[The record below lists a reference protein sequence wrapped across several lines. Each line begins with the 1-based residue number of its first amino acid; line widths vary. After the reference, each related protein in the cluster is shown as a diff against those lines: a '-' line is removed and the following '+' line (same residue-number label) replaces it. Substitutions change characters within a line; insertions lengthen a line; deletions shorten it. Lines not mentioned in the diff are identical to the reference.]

1 MPVTLGGD
9 TRSILPKATSRG
21 RIRSMVARATD
32 AYVRMSAP
40 VGSGHMKENVGVQS
54 GEARKSC
61 IPPEQCLSQFV
72 DVGENEEVTFTTITM
87 KLLDEL
93 IAMLS
98 DEKSSLPGAL
108 LKTKVLL
115 HQIGQKELVEWV
127 NKELN
132 RYADDDELPEYRIIH
147 TKVVGTVVN
156 LAYRYQ
162 NFDLPT
168 MHLEEKWRRRFTQA
182 RLVQSLASLQRLQ
195 GGKGQTITFAIAP
208 ELTGMFTKALEAG
221 NHVES
226 AMCVANISQIDNI
239 FTQVRSRLLDFVLQ
253 LKEELG
259 DLPEEEVRP
268 GAPGTANAASLFHSA
283 VFGDG
288 ATIVVGNNNVQ
299 HVNSHNK
306 VGDVAE
312 LITVL
317 KKAGIDDVELTGLQ
331 VAIEEDPRPTPQ
343 TGLGPGVRAWI
354 ARQFERAASAA
365 WNIELGIAGGLLTTA
380 LQNYYGL

>member
-1 MPVTLGGD
+1 
-9 TRSILPKATSRG
+9 
-21 RIRSMVARATD
+21 
-32 AYVRMSAP
+32 
-40 VGSGHMKENVGVQS
+40 
-54 GEARKSC
+54 
-61 IPPEQCLSQFV
+61 
-72 DVGENEEVTFTTITM
+72 M

-93 IAMLS
+93 VTLLS

-115 HQIGQKELVEWV
+115 YQIGQKELVEWV

-132 RYADDDELPEYRIIH
+132 GYVDNDELPEYRIIH

-156 LAYRYQ
+156 IAYRYQ

-182 RLVQSLASLQRLQ
+182 RLGQSLGSLERLQ
-195 GGKGQTITFAIAP
+195 EGDGQSISFP
-208 ELTGMFTKALEAG
+208 VPVELTSLFTKALERG

-226 AMCVANISQIDNI
+226 AICVANISQIDNI

-253 LKEELG
+253 LKDEFG
-259 DLPEEEVRP
+259 DLPEEEVKP
-268 GAPGTANAASLFHSA
+268 GAPGTANAANLFHSA

-306 VGDVAE
+306 TGDMDGLLEALRKFGVNEPE
-312 LITVL
+312 LVR
-317 KKAGIDDVELTGLQ
+317 LQ
-331 VAIEEDPRPTPQ
+331 SAIAEDPQPTQQ
-343 TGLGPGVRAWI
+343 TGLGPQVRAWI
-354 ARQFERAASAA
+354 SRQFERAASAA

>member
-1 MPVTLGGD
+1 
-9 TRSILPKATSRG
+9 
-21 RIRSMVARATD
+21 
-32 AYVRMSAP
+32 
-40 VGSGHMKENVGVQS
+40 
-54 GEARKSC
+54 
-61 IPPEQCLSQFV
+61 
-72 DVGENEEVTFTTITM
+72 M

-93 IAMLS
+93 VTLLS
-98 DEKSSLPGAL
+98 DEKSSLPGSL

-132 RYADDDELPEYRIIH
+132 GYADNDELPEYRIIQ

-156 LAYRYQ
+156 MAYRYQ

-168 MHLEEKWRRRFTQA
+168 MHLEEKWRRRFNQA
-182 RLVQSLASLQRLQ
+182 RLGQSLGSLQRLQ
-195 GGKGQTITFAIAP
+195 EGDGQSIRFP
-208 ELTGMFTKALEAG
+208 VPVELTSLFTEALERG

-226 AMCVANISQIDNI
+226 AICVANISQIDNI

-253 LKEELG
+253 LKGELG
-259 DLPEEEVRP
+259 DLPEEEVKP
-268 GAPGTANAASLFHSA
+268 GAPGTANAANLFHNA

-306 VGDVAE
+306 TGDMDDLLA
-312 LITVL
+312 VL
-317 KKAGIDDVELTGLQ
+317 RKAGVNEPELAGLQ
-331 VAIEEDPRPTPQ
+331 SAIAEDPKPTQQ
-343 TGLGPGVRAWI
+343 TGLGPQVRAWI
-354 ARQFERAASAA
+354 SRQFERAASAA

-380 LQNYYGL
+380 LQNYYGF

>member
-1 MPVTLGGD
+1 MGELSENLQVT
-9 TRSILPKATSRG
+9 S
-21 RIRSMVARATD
+21 
-32 AYVRMSAP
+32 
-40 VGSGHMKENVGVQS
+40 
-54 GEARKSC
+54 
-61 IPPEQCLSQFV
+61 
-72 DVGENEEVTFTTITM
+72 TIISM

-93 IAMLS
+93 VTMLS

-127 NKELN
+127 NNELN
-132 RYADDDELPEYRIIH
+132 GYSDDDELPEYRIIH

-156 LAYRYQ
+156 IAYRYE

-182 RLVQSLASLQRLQ
+182 RLGQSLGSLQRLQ
-195 GGKGQTITFAIAP
+195 DGEGQRFSIAIAP
-208 ELTGMFTKALEAG
+208 ELMVLFKKALEGG

-226 AMCVANISQIDNI
+226 AACVANIAQIDNI

-253 LKEELG
+253 LKGELG
-259 DLPEEEVRP
+259 DLPEEEVKP
-268 GAPGTANAASLFHSA
+268 GAPGTANAASLFQSA

-306 VGDVAE
+306 AGDMAE
-312 LITVL
+312 LIAVL
-317 KKAGIDDVELTGLQ
+317 KNAGIGEEELTGLQ
-331 VAIEEDPRPTPQ
+331 VAIAEDPRPTQ
-343 TGLGPGVRAWI
+343 QSGLGPRVRAWI
-354 ARQFERAASAA
+354 STQFGRAASAA